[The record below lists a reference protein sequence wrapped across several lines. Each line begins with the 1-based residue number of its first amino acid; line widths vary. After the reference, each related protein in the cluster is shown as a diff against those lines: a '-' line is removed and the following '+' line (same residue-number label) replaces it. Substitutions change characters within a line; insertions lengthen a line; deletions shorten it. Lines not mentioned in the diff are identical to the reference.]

1 MIVNRKI
8 KQYLEERG
16 ISQTWLSKVT
26 GIPYKTVNS
35 IINSTI
41 KVSAENLGK
50 IAAALDV
57 SADIFLK

>member
-1 MIVNRKI
+1 MIVNQKI

-16 ISQTWLSKVT
+16 ISQTWLSKAT
-26 GIPYKTVNS
+26 GISYKTVNS
-35 IINSTI
+35 IVNGTI